1 MREINNKTTSFATR
15 ATVQVF
21 KKLYCFIYQAVHLK
35 LIALLSVFF
44 LLPFVLSSVRIEF
57 CMVRSYSGR
66 FYRHH
71 HSCYTLN
78 WSSFSFLCRPRGGVF
93 FISCLTLRVNLHNV
107 VGSANTEIIEKG
119 SSILRRGCKD

>member
-71 HSCYTLN
+71 HAAIHLTGLRFRFFVAPEVVS
-78 WSSFSFLCRPRGGVF
+78 SSFLV
-93 FISCLTLRVNLHNV
+93 LLL
-107 VGSANTEIIEKG
+107 E
-119 SSILRRGCKD
+119 